1 MIRPSGAGLCVLPGK
16 SRDGDA
22 CQSDLDC
29 ISLVYFHVV
38 FTLPGDLRELARRN
52 RALVFDLLLKSAAV
66 YLPVDGLA
74 VIVPVLRGHERATPG
89 GA

>member
-1 MIRPSGAGLCVLPGK
+1 M
-16 SRDGDA
+16 
-22 CQSDLDC
+22 
-29 ISLVYFHVV
+29 

-74 VIVPVLRGHERATPG
+74 VIVPVLRGPEKATPG